1 MQRRIAIV
9 GSGVAGLV
17 AAYKLHAS
25 GQQITLYEADFRL
38 GGHAHTV
45 TVIDQ
50 DRELALDTGF
60 IVFNEATY
68 PRFTELLQ
76 ELGIRSQMSIRCQ
89 LPAVSVGIQQPG
101 HFWSFCPRG
110 ADFETKHVPDGS

>member
-25 GQQITLYEADFRL
+25 GQQITLYEADLRL

-50 DRELALDTGF
+50 DRE
-60 IVFNEATY
+60 
-68 PRFTELLQ
+68 
-76 ELGIRSQMSIRCQ
+76 
-89 LPAVSVGIQQPG
+89 
-101 HFWSFCPRG
+101 
-110 ADFETKHVPDGS
+110 

>member
-1 MQRRIAIV
+1 MRRRIAIV

-17 AAYKLHAS
+17 AAHKLHAS
-25 GQQITLYEADFRL
+25 GQQITLYEADLRL

-45 TVIDQ
+45 TVTDQ
-50 DRELALDTGF
+50 ARELTLDTGF

-76 ELGIRSQMSIRCQ
+76 ELGIRSQMSNMSFGVSCQ
-89 LPAVSVGIQQPG
+89 QCQVCLLYTS
-101 HFWSFCPRG
+101 PRPREVEE
-110 ADFETKHVPDGS
+110 AS